1 MRPSHRNVVL
11 AAASLAAALTLG
23 ACGNSNSASTGSM
36 PGMDHGAT
44 PMSSSQMMSTTP
56 ASGSDTASR
65 AVDVMFAQMMIPHH
79 QQAVEMADLAL
90 KNPSASAKVKALAQQ
105 IRQAQDPEI
114 QTMTSWLSSW
124 DAPTAAAM
132 DHGSDGMMSE
142 EGMSALKSA
151 QGDAFNKMWLTMMIQ
166 HHEGAVSMSKDV
178 LAKTQTEE
186 VRTLAQSIVDGQVK
200 EIATMKAMSS

>member
-1 MRPSHRNVVL
+1 MRSSHRNAVL

-23 ACGNSNSASTGSM
+23 ACSNGNSTSNGSM

-44 PMSSSQMMSTTP
+44 PMSSQTMPTTP

-65 AVDVMFAQMMIPHH
+65 TVDVMFAQMMIPHH

-90 KNPSASAKVKALAQQ
+90 KNPSASAEVKALAQQ
-105 IRQAQDPEI
+105 IRGAQDPEI

-124 DAPTAAAM
+124 GAPTAGVM
-132 DHGSDGMMSE
+132 DHGSDGMMSDE
-142 EGMSALKSA
+142 DMSALKSA
-151 QGDAFNKMWLTMMIQ
+151 QGDAFNKMWLTMMIE
-166 HHEGAVSMSKDV
+166 HHEGAVTMSKDV
-178 LAKTQTEE
+178 LAKTQTQE

-200 EIATMKAMSS
+200 EIATMKGMSS